1 MKAWRWHLMKGF
13 WQDAFGAR
21 RMQAAG
27 TREKPEAR
35 RKKRCFA
42 RQTTQRKG
50 LHVRGRWRR

>member
-1 MKAWRWHLMKGF
+1 MLKGF

-21 RMQAAG
+21 RVQAEG
-27 TREKPEAR
+27 TREKAEAR

-42 RQTTQRKG
+42 WQTTQRKG